1 MTTVFCGIV
10 CLLILFCA
18 LFLFFSGRCFFSFG
32 RFNCW
37 FFNCWSFFNSR
48 WFLKFWFLNRGS
60 ILNSRCFFNFW
71 CFNRGRFLSFRRFNR
86 RRFLSNRSFLN
97 SRSFF
102 SNGSFLNSR
111 SFFSNGI
118 FLNSRSIGS
127 FLLGFLLRQHFSS
140 RLVHLFLCIETTL
153 CFGTLFLFIF
163 LLEGVGRLLFV
174 VLPGFETSFRFC
186 LIKCTLGYT
195 SQQVFLHQHP
205 FVGKDVA
212 YGVSGLCPCLQPIQ
226 SSVEV

>member
-18 LFLFFSGRCFFSFG
+18 LFLFFSGRRFFSFG
-32 RFNCW
+32 IFSFGLINCW

-48 WFLKFWFLNRGS
+48 WFLNFWFLNFWFLNRGRF
-60 ILNSRCFFNFW
+60 LNSRCFFNFW
-71 CFNRGRFLSFRRFNR
+71 CFNRGRFLSFRRFNCGS
-86 RRFLSNRSFLN
+86 FFSNRSFLN

-102 SNGSFLNSR
+102 SNGS
-111 SFFSNGI
+111 

>member
-18 LFLFFSGRCFFSFG
+18 LFLFFSGRCFFSFWL
-32 RFNCW
+32 FSFW
-37 FFNCWSFFNSR
+37 FFNCWSFLN
-48 WFLKFWFLNRGS
+48 FWFLNRGS

-86 RRFLSNRSFLN
+86 RRFLSNR
-97 SRSFF
+97 
-102 SNGSFLNSR
+102 SFLNSR

-174 VLPGFETSFRFC
+174 VLPGFETSFRFS

-205 FVGKDVA
+205 FVGKDVT